1 MRKTFYILSLL
12 LVLFV
17 GCQSE
22 ERALYSKLTKM
33 ASELNEST
41 PVMLDQYTRFD
52 GASVLPGNIFHI
64 NILYSILITPI
75 LWCKKAWSRFVVI
88 LRTSCPRIHNLLF
101 SEKTMWFL
109 SMFT

>member
-52 GASVLPGNIFHI
+52 GASVLPGNIFQYQYTVL
-64 NILYSILITPI
+64 NTNNPDSLVQKGLES
-75 LWCKKAWSRFVVI
+75 
-88 LRTSCPRIHNLLF
+88 LL
-101 SEKTMWFL
+101 
-109 SMFT
+109 